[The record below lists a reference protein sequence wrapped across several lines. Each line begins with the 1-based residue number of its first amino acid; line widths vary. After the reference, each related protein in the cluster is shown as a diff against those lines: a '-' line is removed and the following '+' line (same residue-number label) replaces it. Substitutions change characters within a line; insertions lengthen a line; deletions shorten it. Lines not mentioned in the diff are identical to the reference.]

1 LSVDLT
7 RYRASAPVC
16 AMEGLFVHLLR
27 WGQQHGYGRFSLGVA
42 PLSGLE
48 PSTLSPP
55 WTPVVR
61 YLYEHGEAFYNFQGL
76 RAYKEKFDPEWEPRY
91 LAYPGRLAL
100 ARVVADVSALI
111 AGGYR
116 RIFFKAS

>member
-1 LSVDLT
+1 MLPGSEV
-7 RYRASAPVC
+7 RARA
-16 AMEGLFVHLLR
+16 AELLEVSDD
-27 WGQQHGYGRFSLGVA
+27 WLLHKHAAEKGFSLGSFDPA
-42 PLSGLE
+42 YLE

-61 YLYEHGEAFYNFQGL
+61 YLYEHGEGFYNFQGL
-76 RAYKEKFDPEWEPRY
+76 RACKEKFDPEWEPRY